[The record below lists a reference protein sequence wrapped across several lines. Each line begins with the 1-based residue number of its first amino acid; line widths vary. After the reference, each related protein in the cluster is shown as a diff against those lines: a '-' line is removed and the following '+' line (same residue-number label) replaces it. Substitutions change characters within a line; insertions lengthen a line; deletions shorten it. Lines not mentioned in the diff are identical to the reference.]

1 MAALVASSN
10 SAISLDKLTAWWHR
24 GPQLSVKS
32 LKAYLCMLLCIELLG
47 LSAPE
52 PAVLSLPDALRRVRR
67 HPYGPGDELGL
78 MEGPGVAESP
88 HLMPR
93 LQYLFM
99 PDLNDGTADAY
110 NDLYSVL
117 HLGSGDV
124 CLFRKPEHDVRAHPE
139 HMFFILFLMGATFVV
154 PQLGDAFAQAWL
166 WKFLVM
172 SILAPYYLVAGF
184 AKWRYAGWISVL
196 TGTWMQRNLL
206 NFPSFFP
213 GFNAWAAHTPLV
225 TALFSHG
232 CMLVEFVGPLLV
244 LSINVGKPCSKVAQ
258 WTLTVWSCFVL
269 GFLAGAFVFLSPNF
283 VRQVPLTILI
293 LHGLWCPDGSESQ
306 RPDAQDARPLAYHC
320 RVILAMLLL
329 SSWFAVQVWSDISHL
344 TGATPQFSKHDPGWP
359 IGEFSMFV
367 ILRSVSRD
375 SCVLWPLRE
384 EVAGHLVRQEERHVS
399 MEKLHKSCACC
410 SLEVRP
416 SAALATQASKPDA
429 SVQGFVNMNLFKTF
443 PGRRCILVAH
453 KGRLVYE
460 HYAPGAD
467 AFEQIELDSAAKTVS
482 ALLIGVLV
490 TQGRLDIDRP
500 LAEYKVKPFAYWG
513 DRGEYWPLITAR
525 HLMTHTSGLGK
536 GPPGVKFEY
545 NSGEHIQHLSALIRV
560 LTSEHY
566 ASPVDWAEDQ
576 FAKPLGLPGL
586 FDHDG
591 LDGDI
596 SIGGGQLMSCPQL
609 ARIGQLLM
617 NRGAWPISSAPAW
630 PLDWLPWASNKTSV
644 FQLVSKDYIREMTR
658 PSFPQ
663 VVSTYGFLVWLN
675 HATSPEDSSCCM
687 CTCGA
692 CFGINGPPIFGVNE
706 EAWFATGYLTRYLI
720 MLPERD
726 AFVVSL
732 GMDLTGSTSCSV
744 TWSWF
749 SITYDDSFGAL
760 LHYLVLEAALP
771 LPASTTTLTSTT
783 TTRTLTS
790 TTQTLTTYTTTSGTT
805 VLQTTTT
812 SLTSAAHGNW
822 PLDWLW
828 PTTSTTT
835 AGWWPLA
842 FFDGGLKNANS
853 TTTTTTFDLSTVI
866 YNHGTKSN
874 VSHVRRSKRHK
885 KKEHEVDKG
894 YMGGSCTCSCPVDQ
908 DFGRCYPLPNDMVFG
923 KWSHG
928 QEACDV
934 FGSGYLLSERSC
946 PNVGVVQPCTSN
958 SWAIGGGTHDVCGR
972 SFWTEDMGLN
982 CSQLTFCD
990 SSHGQPI
997 FVDTRRLAT
1006 CSCNVVRW
1014 KCDYDYEACD
1024 GNDTYYPPGSAELA
1038 QRLLQHWSAPQPH
1051 AKGWF
1056 SFSLTSVTGSLA
1068 LAVALGILVAIGVRR
1083 RRNDLG
1089 DYRPL

>member
-1 MAALVASSN
+1 MS
-10 SAISLDKLTAWWHR
+10 
-24 GPQLSVKS
+24 
-32 LKAYLCMLLCIELLG
+32 
-47 LSAPE
+47 
-52 PAVLSLPDALRRVRR
+52 
-67 HPYGPGDELGL
+67 GPGA
-78 MEGPGVAESP
+78 GPWAQGVVDWFRHEP
-88 HLMPR
+88 
-93 LQYLFM
+93 LQ
-99 PDLNDGTADAY
+99 
-110 NDLYSVL
+110 V
-117 HLGSGDV
+117 
-124 CLFRKPEHDVRAHPE
+124 
-139 HMFFILFLMGATFVV
+139 GA
-154 PQLGDAFAQAWL
+154 G
-166 WKFLVM
+166 
-172 SILAPYYLVAGF
+172 
-184 AKWRYAGWISVL
+184 
-196 TGTWMQRNLL
+196 
-206 NFPSFFP
+206 
-213 GFNAWAAHTPLV
+213 
-225 TALFSHG
+225 
-232 CMLVEFVGPLLV
+232 
-244 LSINVGKPCSKVAQ
+244 
-258 WTLTVWSCFVL
+258 
-269 GFLAGAFVFLSPNF
+269 
-283 VRQVPLTILI
+283 
-293 LHGLWCPDGSESQ
+293 
-306 RPDAQDARPLAYHC
+306 
-320 RVILAMLLL
+320 
-329 SSWFAVQVWSDISHL
+329 
-344 TGATPQFSKHDPGWP
+344 
-359 IGEFSMFV
+359 
-367 ILRSVSRD
+367 
-375 SCVLWPLRE
+375 
-384 EVAGHLVRQEERHVS
+384 
-399 MEKLHKSCACC
+399 
-410 SLEVRP
+410 
-416 SAALATQASKPDA
+416 
-429 SVQGFVNMNLFKTF
+429 NLFKTF

-500 LAEYKVKPFAYWG
+500 LAEYKVKPSAYWG
-513 DRGEYWPLITAR
+513 DHDEYWPLITAR

-617 NRGAWPISSAPAW
+617 NRGAWPMSSAPAW

-644 FQLVSKDYIREMTR
+644 FQLVSKDFIREMTR

-663 VVSTYGFLVWLN
+663 VVSTYGFLLWLN

-692 CFGINGPPIFGVNE
+692 CFGVPGPPIFGINE

-732 GMDLTGSTSCSV
+732 GMDLTGSSSCAV

-783 TTRTLTS
+783 LTRTWTS
-790 TTQTLTTYTTTSGTT
+790 TTKTLTTFTTTSGTT
-805 VLQTTTT
+805 VVQTTTT
-812 SLTSAAHGNW
+812 SLTSAGGNW
-822 PLDWLW
+822 PWDWLR

-842 FFDGGLKNANS
+842 FFDSEFKANS

-866 YNHGTKSN
+866 YNHGTRSN
-874 VSHVRRSKRHK
+874 ISHVRRSKRHK

-908 DFGRCYPLPNDMVFG
+908 DFGRCYPLPDDMVFG

-934 FGSGYLLSERSC
+934 FSSGYLRLEGSC
-946 PNVGVVQPCTSN
+946 PNVGVVQPCKSN

-990 SSHGQPI
+990 SSDGQPI

-1024 GNDTYYPPGSAELA
+1024 GNDTYYPPGSPELA
-1038 QRLLQHWSAPQPH
+1038 QRLLQHWSISQPH

-1056 SFSLTSVTGSLA
+1056 SFSLAATGFA
-1068 LAVALGILVAIGVRR
+1068 LAVALSLVAIGVRR